1 MRIGLLIKVEKK
13 ASNILRNIFVG
24 IVRNLGLST
33 AYVYIINI
41 IPKILLEIKFAIM
54 RIILATLT
62 LKSIWK
68 VLVPNFASQ
77 LSYKRNLKNNNEF
90 RYQKLVL
97 IVPCKLHTRFDNSLS
112 FMQSSVW
119 TILCICSTTLWN
131 TADVVLYTRH

>member
-1 MRIGLLIKVEKK
+1 MIKVEKK

-77 LSYKRNLKNNNEF
+77 LSYKRNMKKITNLDTRKARFNCSA
-90 RYQKLVL
+90 Q
-97 IVPCKLHTRFDNSLS
+97 VPHMF
-112 FMQSSVW
+112 
-119 TILCICSTTLWN
+119 
-131 TADVVLYTRH
+131 